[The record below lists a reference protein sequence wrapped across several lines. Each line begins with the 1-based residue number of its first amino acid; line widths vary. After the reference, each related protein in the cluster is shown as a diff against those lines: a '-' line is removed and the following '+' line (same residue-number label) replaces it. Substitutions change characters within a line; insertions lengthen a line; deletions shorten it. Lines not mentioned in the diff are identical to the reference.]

1 MDGPNQF
8 WIRSVI
14 VFFSI
19 IALVLL
25 ARVIMLPKTWGE
37 YGYYRGAYINQ
48 EANKPLI
55 HGENNS
61 CTECHIEIIELKS
74 HSSHKR
80 LSCES
85 CHGPVSTHA
94 KNGKKTA
101 DMPVKI
107 GDAQID
113 LCLKCHQKTIGRPEK
128 FPMIDHYEHLSKQ
141 NVKSTHT
148 CDQCHTVH
156 APLENIN
163 HVKKQ
168 RTLREALDG
177 K

>member
-1 MDGPNQF
+1 MEKPNQF
-8 WIRSVI
+8 WIRII
-14 VFFSI
+14 VVFVSI
-19 IALVLL
+19 IVLVM
-25 ARVIMLPKTWGE
+25 AGRMIMLPESWGK

-48 EANKPLI
+48 EASKPLV
-55 HGENNS
+55 HGENSS
-61 CTECHIEIIELKS
+61 CTDCHIEIIELKS

-94 KNGKKTA
+94 KDGKKIA
-101 DMPVKI
+101 DMPTRKNE
-107 GDAQID
+107 AQID
-113 LCLKCHQKTIGRPEK
+113 LCLNCHQKTVGRPEK
-128 FPMIDHYEHLSKQ
+128 FPMIDHYEHLSEQ
-141 NVKSTHT
+141 NVKKTHT

-163 HVKKQ
+163 HVKKL
-168 RTLREALDG
+168 RTLREALDE